1 MATRQYIGA
10 RYVPKFY
17 QNSVDGSTQWESN
30 VVYEPLMYVTLTN
43 GHMYISKKQVPATV
57 GSPVN
62 NIDYW
67 LDIGSYN
74 GFIEQLQ
81 NEIDDINNV
90 TIPAVQGSV
99 ALKQDITDNN
109 LTTTDKT
116 IVGAINELANGKQDK
131 TDNTLT
137 TTDKTVVGA
146 INELDSDKQ
155 DKTDNTLTTT
165 DKTVVGA
172 INELNTGVQT
182 LTNVTNDIAYT
193 KLNGRRIVILT
204 DSYGQAPTGET
215 FYDQLL
221 ATYPEFVD
229 QDNIFMF
236 AYGGA
241 GFVSS
246 GNIYEWEKLF
256 FDSNDYQNV
265 TNRDTITDFY
275 VLGGCN
281 DAGENVSQA
290 NINTNAISLM
300 TLIKSNFP
308 NARVYCGFIGFS
320 QNTAKIGYFTTMN
333 TIYNQLV
340 RYGYIPL
347 GMGQNWFHFTGFLT
361 DTVHPNSAG
370 ARLIMSGL
378 VCAIYHTENSTPN
391 YPTTVTKTAS
401 GLIALANNSPNPT
414 IKTYKN
420 GNIVGLYTEN
430 SIYMTF
436 SSAQTIALNGTMYDL
451 FDIGSSF
458 IEGGNEWT
466 NEQLVFAQIYDGT
479 SNHNCFAYVKFYNNK
494 LQVKFYPT
502 DPADGSLSATS
513 ITIGRFNFVSNTAL
527 M

>member
-1 MATRQYIGA
+1 MAERQYIGA
-10 RYVPKFY
+10 RYVIKIY
-17 QNSVDGSTQWESN
+17 ENSTDPSSAEWEQGN
-30 VVYEPLMYVTLTN
+30 YEPLIMVTYQKGSYL
-43 GHMYISKKQVPATV
+43 SKKQVPASV
-57 GSPVN
+57 GAPAN
-62 NIDYW
+62 NPTYW
-67 LDIGSYN
+67 VQTGFYN
-74 GFIEQLQ
+74 GQIANLQ
-81 NEIDDINNV
+81 NQIDAINNTV
-90 TIPAVQGSV
+90 IPS
-99 ALKQDITDNN
+99 IES
-109 LTTTDKT
+109 
-116 IVGAINELANGKQDK
+116 AI
-131 TDNTLT
+131 
-137 TTDKTVVGA
+137 
-146 INELDSDKQ
+146 
-155 DKTDNTLTTT
+155 
-165 DKTVVGA
+165 
-172 INELNTGVQT
+172 QT
-182 LTNVTNDIAYT
+182 LTNDKADKTLVDTIAYN

-204 DSYGQAPTGET
+204 DSYGQAPSGET

-221 ATYPEFVD
+221 ASYPEFVD
-229 QDNIFMF
+229 NDNIFMF

-246 GNIYEWEKLF
+246 GNSYEWETLF

-265 TNRDTITDFY
+265 TNPDTITDFY

-281 DAGENVSQA
+281 DAGENVAQN
-290 NINTNAISLM
+290 NINANATSLL
-300 TLIKSNFP
+300 TLIKNNFP

-391 YPTTVTKTAS
+391 YPTTVSKTAS

-414 IKTYKN
+414 IKSYKN
-420 GNIVGLYTEN
+420 GNIIGLYAEN

-436 SSAQTIALNGTMYDL
+436 ASAQTIALNGTMYDL
-451 FDIGSSF
+451 FDIGDSF

-479 SNHNCFAYVKFYNNK
+479 NNHNCFAYVKLYNNK
-494 LQVKFYPT
+494 LQVKFYG
-502 DPADGSLSATS
+502 ASASDTS
-513 ITIGRFNFVSNTAL
+513 INATAILIGRFNFVSNTAL